1 MGFHTFDA
9 DRAPTLND
17 PARFERC
24 SVEELF
30 GALAVDERATVADLG
45 SGTGLYTSRLAA
57 GVGQVYA
64 VDVQAVMHGHYR
76 EAGVPSN
83 VELVAADIGNLPF
96 ADDALDGAVSTF
108 TFHEFASAD
117 ALAECRRVLAPGTRL
132 ALVDWSAA
140 GTGEGGPP
148 TDERYDATDATR
160 LLTDAGFAVPTST
173 ERRDTFAVTAR
184 VPDDD
189 PSVRGK

>member
-1 MGFHTFDA
+1 MGFHMFDA
-9 DRAPTLND
+9 DRAATLDD

-45 SGTGLYTSRLAA
+45 SGTGLYTTRLAA
-57 GVGQVYA
+57 GVGHVYA
-64 VDVQAVMHGHYR
+64 VDVQAVMHDHYR
-76 EAGVPSN
+76 ETGVPSN
-83 VELVAADIGNLPF
+83 VELVAADIGKLPF

-108 TFHEFASAD
+108 TFHEFAGEG
-117 ALAECRRVLAPGTRL
+117 ALAECRRVLAPGARL

-140 GTGEGGPP
+140 GPRAAGPP
-148 TDERYDATDATR
+148 TDERYDATDAVR

-189 PSVRGK
+189 PSAGEK

>member
-9 DRAPTLND
+9 DRAATLDDPT
-17 PARFERC
+17 RFEHC

-30 GALAVDERATVADLG
+30 GALAVDETATIADLG

-57 GVGQVYA
+57 GLGHVYA
-64 VDVQAVMHGHYR
+64 VDVQPAMHDHYR
-76 EAGVPSN
+76 EAGVPAN
-83 VELVAADIGNLPF
+83 VELVTADITGLPF

-117 ALAECRRVLAPGTRL
+117 AVAECRRVLAPGARL
-132 ALVDWSAA
+132 VLVDWSAA

-148 TDERYDATDATR
+148 TDERYDAADAAE
-160 LLTDAGFAVPTST
+160 LLTDADFTVPTST

-184 VPDDD
+184 VPD
-189 PSVRGK
+189 RQKQN